1 MLMTM
6 LERRSSRWSLRSEAG
21 TSRSG
26 SIVDAFTGLFIRE
39 GSVKGGDRIERVDV
53 GKE

>member
-1 MLMTM
+1 MYV
-6 LERRSSRWSLRSEAG
+6 LERRSSRWSLRSESG

-26 SIVDAFTGLFIRE
+26 SIVDAFTGLFVRE
-39 GSVKGGDRIERVDV
+39 VSVKAGERVEKIDV